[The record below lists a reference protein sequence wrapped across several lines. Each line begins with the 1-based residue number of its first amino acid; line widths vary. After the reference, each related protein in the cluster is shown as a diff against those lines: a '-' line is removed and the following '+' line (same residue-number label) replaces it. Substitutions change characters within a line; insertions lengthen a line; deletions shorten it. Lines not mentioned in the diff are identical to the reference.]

1 MRVITGSLKG
11 RVIPFDVA
19 QHGEIRVTSGRVKKA
34 AFSILGEALADV
46 RFLDL
51 CAGSGQIGLEAVSR
65 GARVLMNEPD
75 KTRLRFIDDLVQSWN
90 VRASVKLFGLSAER
104 LVNALSAGR
113 RCFEIVYLDPPYRD
127 EIDGRPI
134 SIFLLN
140 QLAATSLLADSGRVL
155 VQHPGKLDMPESV
168 HRLVSVKRRR
178 YGDTALTLYKT
189 TPQGLT
195 FRGGN

>member
-1 MRVITGSLKG
+1 
-11 RVIPFDVA
+11 
-19 QHGEIRVTSGRVKKA
+19 
-34 AFSILGEALADV
+34 
-46 RFLDL
+46 
-51 CAGSGQIGLEAVSR
+51 
-65 GARVLMNEPD
+65 
-75 KTRLRFIDDLVQSWN
+75 
-90 VRASVKLFGLSAER
+90 VRASVELFGLSAER

>member
-11 RVIPFDVA
+11 RVIPFDAA

-34 AFSILGEALADV
+34 AFSILGEGLEDV

-75 KTRLRFIDDLVQSWN
+75 RKRLRFIDDLVQSWN
-90 VRASVKLFGLSAER
+90 VRASVELSGLPAER
-104 LVNALSAGR
+104 LVNALSAER
-113 RCFEIVYLDPPYRD
+113 SCFEIVYLDPPYRD

-134 SIFLLN
+134 AIVLLN
-140 QLAATSLLADSGRVL
+140 QIAATSLLADPGRVL

-178 YGDTALTLYKT
+178 YGDTALTLYRT
-189 TPQGLT
+189 TPQRLT